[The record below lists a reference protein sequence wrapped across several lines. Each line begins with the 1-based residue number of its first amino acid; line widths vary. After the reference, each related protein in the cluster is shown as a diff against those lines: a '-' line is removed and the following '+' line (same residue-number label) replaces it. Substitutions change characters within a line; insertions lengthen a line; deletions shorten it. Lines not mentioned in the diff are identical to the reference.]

1 MLSLAYLIRE
11 VAIEVCDI
19 EADQLQKLVEKCHVV
34 ISTVGPYQSHGEPMF
49 QACAK
54 AGTHYID
61 WFVRT

>member
-1 MLSLAYLIRE
+1 ML
-11 VAIEVCDI
+11 AIEVCSL